1 MMYHQSMRTTLSL
14 DDDVAQ
20 LLNKEARRSGDTFK
34 QVVNRFLRLGLTA
47 SKQSVRK
54 PFRVKPWNLGLPP
67 FEKVEELLEYLEG
80 PDHR

>member
-1 MMYHQSMRTTLSL
+1 MRTTLSL

-20 LLNKEARRSGDTFK
+20 LLNREVRRSGDSFK
-34 QVVNRFLRLGLTA
+34 QVVNRLLRLGLTA
-47 SKQSVRK
+47 SKQPVRK

>member
-1 MMYHQSMRTTLSL
+1 MRTTLSL

-20 LLNKEARRSGDTFK
+20 LLKKEVRRTGSSFKEA
-34 QVVNRFLRLGLTA
+34 VNRFLRMGLTA
-47 SKQSVRK
+47 SKQPVRK
-54 PFRVKPWNLGLPP
+54 PFRVKAWSLGLPP

>member
-1 MMYHQSMRTTLSL
+1 MRTTLSL

-20 LLNKEARRSGDTFK
+20 LLKKEVRRTGSSFKEA
-34 QVVNRFLRLGLTA
+34 VNRILRMGLMA
-47 SKQSVRK
+47 SKQPVRR
-54 PFRVKPWNLGLPP
+54 PFQVKPWNLGLPP

>member
-1 MMYHQSMRTTLSL
+1 MRTTLSL
-14 DDDVAQ
+14 DNDVAQ
-20 LLNKEARRSGDTFK
+20 LLKKEVRRTGSSFKEA
-34 QVVNRFLRLGLTA
+34 VNRFLRMGLTA
-47 SKQSVRK
+47 SKQPVRK

>member
-1 MMYHQSMRTTLSL
+1 MRTTLSL

-20 LLNKEARRSGDTFK
+20 LLKKEVRRTGSSFKEA
-34 QVVNRFLRLGLTA
+34 VNRFLRMGLMA
-47 SKQSVRK
+47 SKQPVGK